1 MGSVGAGHPV
11 SRSTR
16 IAAVVVLS
24 VAAVVGCSGGTP
36 APEDPASGT
45 SVAPTTSEAM
55 RPTVDTQ
62 TFQFSADTSR
72 SGRSEPLRAESTGRP
87 PVQVEDFLDVGG
99 GGVALTYAD
108 DAQPD
113 GSLGLS
119 FDLSRDSR
127 FANVGESVPAVVA
140 LSEGD
145 AQVEV
150 LESTWDASSRTLT
163 ATTDHLSK
171 FWPALLD
178 PKAVTDRVSGAAL
191 GFLQQASPRP
201 DCVGR
206 TAEVGSTT
214 YSLDPPFTAEHWL
227 CLRENAGAVSIDVIS
242 NSPNGWTVQ
251 STPAFSAHQPVV
263 DRSLTG
269 LIDLAAFETV
279 FANAYGDGSY
289 VAPEGSTTLDYAPD
303 LPPQRLTLQLD
314 PGMSLLR
321 SLFLGV
327 QALYPSI
334 PFGAVNDAAAC
345 TKILDAA
352 REAMEPTGVGAG
364 NFHREVSDCLSL
376 SLESGEATTKEA
388 RFDASR
394 LSIMTMVPDAL
405 TTLAANVRGAVAP
418 FLGQGTYTVNVRT
431 SQNAAPGA
439 ASNATVNLSTKV
451 TDNGWGVELGP
462 NHFRVSDLMKRDG
475 RFFAD
480 TNYEWTINRP
490 DGSDLGYCQGHVQI
504 LGPSGVEVARYDQT
518 GFDQCRGGG
527 TWGTSTRIFDAGT
540 YTVNL
545 EILME
550 KGPTLRASQQFVVD
564 Q

>member
-1 MGSVGAGHPV
+1 M
-11 SRSTR
+11 
-16 IAAVVVLS
+16 AVVVLS
-24 VAAVVGCSGGTP
+24 VVSVVGCSGGSDESEISAPGTP
-36 APEDPASGT
+36 
-45 SVAPTTSEAM
+45 VVPTTSDVV
-55 RPTVDTQ
+55 RPTVDAE
-62 TFQFSADTSR
+62 TFHFSADTSR
-72 SGRSEPLRAESTGRP
+72 SGRSEPLRAESTGPP
-87 PVQVEDFLDVGG
+87 PVQVEDFLQVGS
-99 GGVALTYAD
+99 GGVTLTYVD

-127 FANVGESVPAVVA
+127 FANVGEAVPAVVA

-150 LESTWDASSRTLT
+150 LRSTWDASSRTLE

-178 PKAVTDRVSGAAL
+178 PKAVTDRMSGAAL
-191 GFLQQASPRP
+191 GFLEQASPRP

-206 TAEVGSTT
+206 TAEIGTTT

-251 STPAFSAHQPVV
+251 SVPAFLAHRPVV
-263 DRSLTG
+263 DRGLTG
-269 LIDLAAFETV
+269 LIDLTAFETV
-279 FANAYGDGSY
+279 FPNAYGDGSY

-321 SLFLGV
+321 SLLLGV

-334 PFGAVNDAAAC
+334 PLGAVDDAAAC
-345 TKILDAA
+345 TEILDAA

-364 NFHREVSDCLSL
+364 NLRREVSDCLSL
-376 SLESGEATTKEA
+376 STGSGKATKKEA

-394 LSIMTMVPDAL
+394 LSILTMVPDAL
-405 TTLAANVRGAVAP
+405 TALTANVRGAVAP
-418 FLGQGTYTVNVRT
+418 FLGQDAYTVNVRT
-431 SQNAAPGA
+431 SQNAAPVA
-439 ASNATVNLSTKV
+439 ASNATLDLSTKV

-475 RFFAD
+475 RYFAD
-480 TNYEWTINRP
+480 TNFEWRINRP

-504 LGPSGVEVARYDQT
+504 LGPSGAEVARYDQT

-527 TWGTSTRIFDAGT
+527 TWGTNTRIFDAGT

-545 EILME
+545 EVLME
-550 KGPTLRASQQFVVD
+550 KGPTLTASQQFVVD

>member
-1 MGSVGAGHPV
+1 
-11 SRSTR
+11 
-16 IAAVVVLS
+16 
-24 VAAVVGCSGGTP
+24 
-36 APEDPASGT
+36 
-45 SVAPTTSEAM
+45 M
-55 RPTVDTQ
+55 RVEE
-62 TFQFSADTSR
+62 FL
-72 SGRSEPLRAESTGRP
+72 EVES
-87 PVQVEDFLDVGG
+87 

-108 DAQPD
+108 GAQPD

-119 FDLSRDSR
+119 FDLSRDPR

-145 AQVEV
+145 EHVEV
-150 LESTWDASSRTLT
+150 LGSTWDASSRTLT

-178 PKAVTDRVSGAAL
+178 PKAVTDRMSGAAL

-206 TAEVGSTT
+206 TAEVGTMT

-227 CLRENAGAVSIDVIS
+227 CLRENAGAVSIEVIS

-251 STPAFSAHQPVV
+251 STPAFSAHRPVV

-289 VAPEGSTTLDYAPD
+289 VAPGGSTTLDYGPD

-314 PGMSLLR
+314 PGMALLR

-327 QALYPSI
+327 QAFYPSI
-334 PFGAVNDAAAC
+334 PFGAPDDAFAC

-376 SLESGEATTKEA
+376 SVGSDKAETKEA
-388 RFDASR
+388 RFNASR
-394 LSIMTMVPDAL
+394 LSILTMVPDAL
-405 TTLAANVRGAVAP
+405 TTLTANVRGAVAP
-418 FLGQGTYTVNVRT
+418 FLGQSTYTVNVRT
-431 SQNAAPGA
+431 SQNAAPVA
-439 ASNATVNLSTKV
+439 ASNATVDLSTKV

-475 RFFAD
+475 RYFAD
-480 TNYEWTINRP
+480 TNYEWRINRP

-527 TWGTSTRIFDAGT
+527 TWGTNTRIFDAGT

-545 EILME
+545 EVLME
-550 KGPTLRASQQFVVD
+550 KGPTLTASQQFVVD

>member
-1 MGSVGAGHPV
+1 M
-11 SRSTR
+11 
-16 IAAVVVLS
+16 AVVVLS
-24 VAAVVGCSGGTP
+24 VVSVVGCSGGSDESEISAPGTP
-36 APEDPASGT
+36 
-45 SVAPTTSEAM
+45 VVPTTSDVV
-55 RPTVDTQ
+55 RPTVDAE
-62 TFQFSADTSR
+62 TFHFSADTSR
-72 SGRSEPLRAESTGRP
+72 SGRSEPLRAESTGPP
-87 PVQVEDFLDVGG
+87 PVQVEDFLQVGS
-99 GGVALTYAD
+99 GGVTLTYAD

-127 FANVGESVPAVVA
+127 FANVGEAVPAVVA

-150 LESTWDASSRTLT
+150 LESTWDASSRTLE

-178 PKAVTDRVSGAAL
+178 PKAVTDRMSGAAL
-191 GFLQQASPRP
+191 GFLEQASPRP

-206 TAEVGSTT
+206 TAEIGTTT

-227 CLRENAGAVSIDVIS
+227 CLRENADAVSIDVIS

-251 STPAFSAHQPVV
+251 STPAFSAHRLVV
-263 DRSLTG
+263 DRGLTG
-269 LIDLAAFETV
+269 LIDLTAFETV

-321 SLFLGV
+321 SLLLGV

-334 PFGAVNDAAAC
+334 PLGAVDDAAAC

-364 NFHREVSDCLSL
+364 NFRREVSDCLSL
-376 SLESGEATTKEA
+376 STGSGKATTKEA

-394 LSIMTMVPDAL
+394 LSILTMVPDAL
-405 TTLAANVRGAVAP
+405 TALTANVRGAVAP

-431 SQNAAPGA
+431 SQNAAPVA
-439 ASNATVNLSTKV
+439 ASNATLDLSTKV

-475 RFFAD
+475 RYFAD
-480 TNYEWTINRP
+480 TNFEWRINRP

-504 LGPSGVEVARYDQT
+504 LGPSGAEVARYDQT

-527 TWGTSTRIFDAGT
+527 TWGTNTRIFDAGT

-545 EILME
+545 EVLME
-550 KGPTLRASQQFVVD
+550 KGPTLTASQQFVVD